1 MWLSGRASK
10 CTHRYQTVANYPT
23 PIHPRLQWLAVQ
35 TQGIPVL
42 NFKAAF
48 LSAFIYHKESGWR
61 GGKKC
66 TVSDCVCFTVKPMLC
81 LGRLANVKLLYNRPE
96 YLTLLWGGLTLLL
109 HNCLHCITPQ
119 SWMNSIMNFNS
130 STTLWLFTYVI
141 FKHNAWTVKRKE
153 KSSLCN
159 LNHKHKLL
167 VAKAIP
173 TKKWGTSWASI
184 IAVC

>member
-1 MWLSGRASK
+1 MYSQIPNSGKLCNADPSKATVTGCSDSGYSSVELQGSISVCIHLSQR
-10 CTHRYQTVANYPT
+10 V
-23 PIHPRLQWLAVQ
+23 RL
-35 TQGIPVL
+35 
-42 NFKAAF
+42 K
-48 LSAFIYHKESGWR
+48 